1 MRTVKYSE
9 KGAEKEN
16 MNINEMKPPRADNS
30 TKLGSQGVQQVI
42 KHTRSSIAG
51 GQQMQ
56 RVVGARPQNQQAYN

>member
-51 GQQMQ
+51 GQ
-56 RVVGARPQNQQAYN
+56 